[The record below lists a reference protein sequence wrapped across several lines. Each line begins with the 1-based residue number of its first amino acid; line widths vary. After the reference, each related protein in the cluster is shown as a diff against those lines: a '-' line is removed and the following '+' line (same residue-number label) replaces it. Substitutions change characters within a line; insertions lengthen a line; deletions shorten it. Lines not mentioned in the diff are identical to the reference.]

1 MPEWLI
7 QLTTQGP
14 LGIISV
20 VFIWLYL
27 NERNRN
33 HELLVKNAQLLEEHR
48 DKLDAVRVAQIG
60 REQEVS
66 ATLKEYGEGLVE
78 AVDRAA
84 FIAEEIRR
92 KENGRS

>member
-1 MPEWLI
+1 MPEWLL

-14 LGIISV
+14 LGIITV
-20 VFIWLYL
+20 IFVWLYL

-33 HELLVKNAQLLEEHR
+33 HDLLIQNAQLLEEHR
-48 DKLDAVRVAQIG
+48 DKLDSVRVAQIG

-66 ATLKEYGEGLVE
+66 NTLKEYGEGLVE

-92 KENGRS
+92 QENGRS